1 MAIVLITGASGGL
14 GQELQRAFSQAGD
27 EVVATDWRSSDN
39 LLDVR
44 DADACRSVAER
55 YQPDVWINNA
65 GVLGASSAAE
75 QDDEQIRRVIDVN
88 LLGCV
93 NGTRAALN
101 IMRPRG
107 VGRIINIGSLGSWV
121 PVPGEAL
128 YAATK
133 AAVLSYS
140 LAVMGELKA
149 AGENGIGISV
159 VCPDGMLT
167 PMLTRIIDD
176 PHAALSYSAPH
187 LAEPGVV
194 ADRVVQLVRRPRRVI
209 SVPRWRGAMVRA
221 FSGIPD
227 YLLFAS
233 KYFEAIGRR
242 NQERVRRELQA
253 PRI

>member
-1 MAIVLITGASGGL
+1 MAVVLITGASGGL
-14 GQELQRAFSQAGD
+14 GLELQRAFHSAGD
-27 EVVATDWRSSDN
+27 EVIATDIRDTEH

-44 DADACRSVAER
+44 DAAACRFAAEK

-65 GVLGASSAAE
+65 GVLGASSAVE
-75 QDDEQIRRVIDVN
+75 QDDQQIRQVVDVN

-93 NGTRAALN
+93 NGTRAALSV
-101 IMRPRG
+101 MRPRRS
-107 VGRIINIGSLGSWV
+107 GRIINIGSLASWV

-128 YAATK
+128 YGATK

-140 LAVMGELKA
+140 LALMGELRA
-149 AGENGIGISV
+149 AGDTGVGISV

-167 PMLTRIIDD
+167 PMLTQIIDD

-187 LAEPGVV
+187 LAEPAQV
-194 ADRVVQLVRRPRRVI
+194 ADRIVQLVRRPRRVV

-221 FSGIPD
+221 FAGIPD

-233 KYFEAIGRR
+233 KYFEAIGKR
-242 NQERVRRELQA
+242 NQERTRRQLQS
-253 PRI
+253 RN